1 VNVKIANVT
10 VAAMTVVVATVN
22 CFLSYYP

>member
-1 VNVKIANVT
+1 VNVKIANVS
-10 VAAMTVVVATVN
+10 VAAMTVVVVTVN